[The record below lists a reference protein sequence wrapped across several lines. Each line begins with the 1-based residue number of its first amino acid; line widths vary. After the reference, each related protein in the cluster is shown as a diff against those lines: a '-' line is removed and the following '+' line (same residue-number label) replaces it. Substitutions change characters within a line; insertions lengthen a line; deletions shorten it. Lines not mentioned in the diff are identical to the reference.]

1 MLADNGMLTIAVGG
15 RNNAGDLSGGLH
27 GGISGGGQ
35 VDTVGVNGDGSRYAG
50 GAAPTSRHRQPITC
64 ATSTAATARLS
75 SAIFPPVPTVPEP
88 ASLALHQY

>member
-27 GGISGGGQ
+27 GGISGGGGQ

-64 ATSTAATARLS
+64 GDFNGGNGSIVIGDL
-75 SAIFPPVPTVPEP
+75 PPGPNR
-88 ASLALHQY
+88 S